1 MKESIQMGSKTI
13 LVAEAEQYIL
23 DLLDFNLKQTG
34 FDVVIAMNGAEA
46 MAAVA
51 SHFPSLILLDRQLSV
66 MDGDEVCRRIK
77 EYKATAHIPVI
88 MMSTRSEEDDIVSAL
103 ENGADDYVAIPFSVA
118 ELIARISAL
127 LRWSEYLPPDG
138 ESLTFGQLV
147 IDVDGRGASVNGKAI
162 KLTSKE
168 YELLRT
174 LAEHQNT
181 ALDRRYLMKQI
192 WGYTYTGVG
201 KSRTL
206 DVHIRHLREKL
217 GAYGECIQTVY
228 MIGYKFVDPD
238 SLLQKCLND

>member
-1 MKESIQMGSKTI
+1 MGSKTI

-51 SHFPSLILLDRQLSV
+51 SHFPSLILLDRQLPV
-66 MDGDEVCRRIK
+66 IDGDEVCRRIK

-217 GAYGECIQTVY
+217 GTYGECIQTVY

>member
-1 MKESIQMGSKTI
+1 MGSKTI

-51 SHFPSLILLDRQLSV
+51 SHFPSLILLDRQLPV
-66 MDGDEVCRRIK
+66 IDGDEVCRRIK

-88 MMSTRSEEDDIVSAL
+88 VMSTRSEEDDIVSAL

-217 GAYGECIQTVY
+217 GTYGECIQTVY
-228 MIGYKFVDPD
+228 MIGYKFVDPGA
-238 SLLQKCLND
+238 LFTKMLK

>member
-1 MKESIQMGSKTI
+1 MGSKTI

-51 SHFPSLILLDRQLSV
+51 SHFPSLILLDRQLPV

-103 ENGADDYVAIPFSVA
+103 ENSADDYVAIPFSVA

-217 GAYGECIQTVY
+217 GTYGECIQTVY
-228 MIGYKFVDPD
+228 MIGYKFVDPGA
-238 SLLQKCLND
+238 LFTKMLK

>member
-1 MKESIQMGSKTI
+1 MGSKTI

-228 MIGYKFVDPD
+228 MIGYKFVDPG

>member
-1 MKESIQMGSKTI
+1 MGSKTI

-51 SHFPSLILLDRQLSV
+51 SHFPSLILLDRQLPV

-217 GAYGECIQTVY
+217 GTYGECIQTVY
-228 MIGYKFVDPD
+228 MIGYKFVDPGA
-238 SLLQKCLND
+238 LFTKMLK

>member
-1 MKESIQMGSKTI
+1 MGSKTI

-51 SHFPSLILLDRQLSV
+51 SHFPSLILLDRQLPV

-138 ESLTFGQLV
+138 ESLTFGQLM
-147 IDVDGRGASVNGKAI
+147 IDVAPFKRRW
-162 KLTSKE
+162 KL
-168 YELLRT
+168 L
-174 LAEHQNT
+174 
-181 ALDRRYLMKQI
+181 
-192 WGYTYTGVG
+192 
-201 KSRTL
+201 
-206 DVHIRHLREKL
+206 
-217 GAYGECIQTVY
+217 
-228 MIGYKFVDPD
+228 
-238 SLLQKCLND
+238 

>member
-1 MKESIQMGSKTI
+1 MGSKTI

-228 MIGYKFVDPD
+228 MIGYKFVDPG
-238 SLLQKCLND
+238 SLLQKC

>member
-1 MKESIQMGSKTI
+1 MGSKTI

-51 SHFPSLILLDRQLSV
+51 SHFPSLILLDRQLPV
-66 MDGDEVCRRIK
+66 IDGDEVCRRIK
-77 EYKATAHIPVI
+77 EYKATTHIPVI

-138 ESLTFGQLV
+138 ESLTFGHLV
-147 IDVDGRGASVNGKAI
+147 IDVDGRGASVNG
-162 KLTSKE
+162 TT
-168 YELLRT
+168 ELF
-174 LAEHQNT
+174 Q
-181 ALDRRYLMKQI
+181 
-192 WGYTYTGVG
+192 G
-201 KSRTL
+201 
-206 DVHIRHLREKL
+206 
-217 GAYGECIQTVY
+217 
-228 MIGYKFVDPD
+228 
-238 SLLQKCLND
+238 

>member
-1 MKESIQMGSKTI
+1 MGSKTI

-51 SHFPSLILLDRQLSV
+51 SHFPSLILLDRQLPV

-88 MMSTRSEEDDIVSAL
+88 VMSTRSEEDDIVSAL

>member
-1 MKESIQMGSKTI
+1 
-13 LVAEAEQYIL
+13 
-23 DLLDFNLKQTG
+23 
-34 FDVVIAMNGAEA
+34 MNGAEA

-51 SHFPSLILLDRQLSV
+51 SHFPSLILLDRQLPV
-66 MDGDEVCRRIK
+66 IDGDEVCRRIK

-228 MIGYKFVDPD
+228 MIGYKFVDPG

>member
-1 MKESIQMGSKTI
+1 MGSKTI

-51 SHFPSLILLDRQLSV
+51 SHFPSLILLDRQLPV
-66 MDGDEVCRRIK
+66 IDGDEVCRRIK
-77 EYKATAHIPVI
+77 EYKATTHIPVI

>member
-1 MKESIQMGSKTI
+1 MGSKTI

-51 SHFPSLILLDRQLSV
+51 SHFPSLILLDRQLPV
-66 MDGDEVCRRIK
+66 IDGDEVCRRIK

-228 MIGYKFVDPD
+228 MIGYKFVDPG

>member
-1 MKESIQMGSKTI
+1 
-13 LVAEAEQYIL
+13 
-23 DLLDFNLKQTG
+23 
-34 FDVVIAMNGAEA
+34 
-46 MAAVA
+46 
-51 SHFPSLILLDRQLSV
+51 
-66 MDGDEVCRRIK
+66 
-77 EYKATAHIPVI
+77 

-217 GAYGECIQTVY
+217 GTYGECIQTVY

>member
-1 MKESIQMGSKTI
+1 MGSKTI
-13 LVAEAEQYIL
+13 LVTEAEQYIL

-51 SHFPSLILLDRQLSV
+51 SHFPSLILLDRQLPV
-66 MDGDEVCRRIK
+66 IDGDEVCRRIK

-238 SLLQKCLND
+238 SLLQNCLND

>member
-1 MKESIQMGSKTI
+1 MGSKTI

-192 WGYTYTGVG
+192 WVYTYTGVG

-238 SLLQKCLND
+238 SLLQKCSND

>member
-1 MKESIQMGSKTI
+1 MGSKTI

-51 SHFPSLILLDRQLSV
+51 SHFPSLILLDRQLPV

-228 MIGYKFVDPD
+228 MIGYKFVDPGA
-238 SLLQKCLND
+238 LFTKMLK

>member
-1 MKESIQMGSKTI
+1 MGSKTI

-51 SHFPSLILLDRQLSV
+51 SHFPSLILLDRQLPV

>member
-1 MKESIQMGSKTI
+1 MGSKTI
-13 LVAEAEQYIL
+13 LVADADKHIL
-23 DLLDFNLKQTG
+23 DLLDYNLGQAG
-34 FDVVIAMNGAEA
+34 FDVVTSTNGVEA

-51 SHFPSLILLDRQLSV
+51 SHFPSLVLLDRQLPV
-66 MDGDEVCRRIK
+66 MDGDEVCGRIK
-77 EYKATAHIPVI
+77 EYKGTAHIPVI
-88 MMSTRSEEDDIVSAL
+88 MMSVSGEEDEIVSAL

>member
-1 MKESIQMGSKTI
+1 MGSKTI

-228 MIGYKFVDPD
+228 MMGYKFVDPN

>member
-1 MKESIQMGSKTI
+1 MGSKTI

-51 SHFPSLILLDRQLSV
+51 SHFPSLILLDRQLPV
-66 MDGDEVCRRIK
+66 IDGDEVCRRIK

-217 GAYGECIQTVY
+217 GTYGECIQTVY
-228 MIGYKFVDPD
+228 MIGYKFVDPGA
-238 SLLQKCLND
+238 LFTKMLK

>member
-1 MKESIQMGSKTI
+1 MGSKTI

-51 SHFPSLILLDRQLSV
+51 SHFPSLILLDRQLPV

-228 MIGYKFVDPD
+228 MIGYKFVDPG

>member
-1 MKESIQMGSKTI
+1 MGSKTI

-238 SLLQKCLND
+238 SLLQKCSND

>member
-1 MKESIQMGSKTI
+1 MGSKTI

-51 SHFPSLILLDRQLSV
+51 SHFPSLILLDRQLPV

-118 ELIARISAL
+118 ELIARISAF

-217 GAYGECIQTVY
+217 GTYGECIQTVY
-228 MIGYKFVDPD
+228 MIGYKFVDPGA
-238 SLLQKCLND
+238 LFTKMLK

>member
-1 MKESIQMGSKTI
+1 MGSKTI
-13 LVAEAEQYIL
+13 LVADADKHIL
-23 DLLDFNLKQTG
+23 DLLDYNLGQAG
-34 FDVVIAMNGAEA
+34 FDVVTSTNGVEA

-51 SHFPSLILLDRQLSV
+51 SHFPSLVLLDRQLPV
-66 MDGDEVCRRIK
+66 MDGDEVCGRIK
-77 EYKATAHIPVI
+77 EYKGTAHIPVI

-217 GAYGECIQTVY
+217 GAYGEYIQTVY
-228 MIGYKFVDPD
+228 MVGYKFVDPGPP
-238 SLLQKCLND
+238 LQNCAND

>member
-1 MKESIQMGSKTI
+1 MGSKTI

-51 SHFPSLILLDRQLSV
+51 SHFPLLILLDRQLPV

-192 WGYTYTGVG
+192 WGYTYIGVG

-217 GAYGECIQTVY
+217 GTYGECIQTVY
-228 MIGYKFVDPD
+228 MIGYKFVDPGA
-238 SLLQKCLND
+238 LFTKMLK

>member
-1 MKESIQMGSKTI
+1 MGSKTI

-217 GAYGECIQTVY
+217 GTYGECIQTVY
-228 MIGYKFVDPD
+228 MIGYKFVDPGA
-238 SLLQKCLND
+238 LLQKCLND

>member
-1 MKESIQMGSKTI
+1 MGSKTI
-13 LVAEAEQYIL
+13 LAADADKHIL
-23 DLLDFNLKQTG
+23 DLLDYNLGQAG
-34 FDVVIAMNGAEA
+34 FDVVTSTNGVEA

-51 SHFPSLILLDRQLSV
+51 SHFPSLVLLDRQLPV
-66 MDGDEVCRRIK
+66 MDGDEVCGRIK
-77 EYKATAHIPVI
+77 EYKGTAHIPVI

-238 SLLQKCLND
+238 SLLQKCSND

>member
-1 MKESIQMGSKTI
+1 MGSKTI

-138 ESLTFGQLV
+138 ESLTFGQLM

-228 MIGYKFVDPD
+228 MIGYKFVDPG
-238 SLLQKCLND
+238 SLLQKC

>member
-1 MKESIQMGSKTI
+1 MGSKTI

>member
-1 MKESIQMGSKTI
+1 MGSKTI

-51 SHFPSLILLDRQLSV
+51 SHFPSLILLDRQLPV
-66 MDGDEVCRRIK
+66 IDGDEVCRRIK

-228 MIGYKFVDPD
+228 MIGYKFVDPGA
-238 SLLQKCLND
+238 LFTKMLK